1 MSNSQNA
8 AESVHPTTAKALRRC
23 VTAIRA
29 ILDTKTE
36 DDAGRRLDALL
47 AKADASARF
56 ADALY
61 RAVQRLRDLA
71 ELEPEEAV
79 FLFDEIYQ
87 CRESALFDGD
97 QENERSSR
105 AYEIARGKTKDDDA
119 LTEWLFDRVN
129 RREQE
134 VRAAFH
140 RARGEL
146 TLAALCTGEEDVYG
160 QNCILGQQWL
170 VSDKPAERS
179 AKDLSAKASEVG
191 VVLEQLIAYSAA
203 EAGPARFACTLAY
216 DRAVSRARYGSAL
229 AAIRQAREMNIITAA
244 QSAGLIDD
252 IVGPRVLETAEA
264 DRTYARLVRMA
275 EWRDPRAGKLS
286 KAEREKLPDQIEAR
300 MSCLMIIELRR
311 VGEHWMADLLVH
323 DQDAYARMCEET
335 SHRF

>member
-8 AESVHPTTAKALRRC
+8 AESVHPTTAKAVRRC
-23 VTAIRA
+23 ITAIRA
-29 ILDTKTE
+29 IFETKTE
-36 DDAGRRLDALL
+36 DEAGMRLDALL
-47 AKADASARF
+47 AKADESARF

-61 RAVQRLRDLA
+61 RAVQQLRDLA
-71 ELEPEEAV
+71 ELEPEEGV
-79 FLFDEIYQ
+79 FLFDEIYH
-87 CRESALFDGD
+87 CREFSLPDD
-97 QENERSSR
+97 QENERTMR
-105 AYEIARGKTKDDDA
+105 AYEIARGKAKDGEA
-119 LTEWLFDRVN
+119 LSEWFLDRAS

-134 VRAAFH
+134 IRAAFH

-146 TLAALCTGEEDVYG
+146 ALAALCTGEEDVYG
-160 QNCILGQQWL
+160 HNCILGERWL
-170 VSDKPAERS
+170 VSDKPAERP

-191 VVLEQLIAYSAA
+191 VVLEHLIAYSAA
-203 EAGPARFACTLAY
+203 EAGPARFASTLAY

-275 EWRDPRAGKLS
+275 EWRHPRAGKLS